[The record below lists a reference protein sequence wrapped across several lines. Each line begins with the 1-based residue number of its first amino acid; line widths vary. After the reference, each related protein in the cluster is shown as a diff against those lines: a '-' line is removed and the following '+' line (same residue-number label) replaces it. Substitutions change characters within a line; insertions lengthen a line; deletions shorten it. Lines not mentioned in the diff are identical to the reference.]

1 MISRLRA
8 VVREPLVHFLLVGG
22 ALFALDALA
31 RGTPSAPGAA
41 PEEPRRV
48 VVTRAVADELAAA
61 FRTEHDRAPSPAELD
76 AAVARW
82 VDDEILYR
90 EGRRR
95 GLERDDPRTRARVA
109 SRMAF
114 VLRAQSVIPEPSDRE
129 LRAWLAAHADR
140 FAVPERIDFTHV
152 FVRGDD
158 EVARARAHELLGTL
172 TAGAS
177 PTRLGDTFSGGRHYR
192 GRTVRDLSATFGEA
206 FALGVREQREGTW
219 ALHVSRFG
227 QHVVRV
233 EGRTVATATA
243 DFASLRADV
252 RHDWLEARRD
262 RETRAAIAKVR
273 ARWEIVRER

>member
-1 MISRLRA
+1 M
-8 VVREPLVHFLLVGG
+8 HFLLVGA
-22 ALFALDALA
+22 ALFGLDALT
-31 RGTPSAPGAA
+31 RGTPSPSGAGV
-41 PEEPRRV
+41 EEPRRV
-48 VVTRAVADELAAA
+48 VVTRAIVDELAAA
-61 FRTEHDRAPSPAELD
+61 FRTEHGRAPSRAELD
-76 AAVARW
+76 AAVAQW
-82 VDDEILYR
+82 VDDEVLYR

-114 VLRAQSVIPEPSDRE
+114 VLRAQSVIPEPTEGE

-152 FVRGDD
+152 FVGGDD
-158 EVARARAHELLGTL
+158 AAARARANELLGAL
-172 TAGAS
+172 SAGAS
-177 PTRLGDTFSGGRHYR
+177 PARLGDTFSGGRHYR
-192 GRTVRDLSATFGEA
+192 GRTVPDLSATFGET
-206 FALGVREQREGTW
+206 FAQGVRRQREGTW

-233 EGRTVATATA
+233 ERRTAASGTS